1 MTILPKKKS
10 STSKEVRQ
18 SAGALEGQTV
28 TIGSSNADFHGAHAV
43 ATEASTGGPTQSRT
57 SSSFMVDTD
66 GAVVSGPNSTGASW
80 RLPSR
85 GPFDSTTDSESM
97 FSGSIGRKR
106 YAAAPGSRAERSTL
120 RCKQRSSA
128 GHLVPSTS
136 SAPSIEGY
144 NSEDE
149 LAAADE
155 PVAAED
161 LETEAAFENSLKS
174 TKGFLIKK
182 MRADG
187 ACMFR
192 AVADQVYGDEDMH
205 NMVRKL
211 CINYMIKN
219 ADYFSQFV
227 TEDFGEYVARKSQE
241 TAHGNHVELQAIA
254 EMYNRPIEVYQY
266 NTTPINTFFTN
277 SSASAAP
284 IRLSYHRSS
293 HYNSV
298 VDPYNATVGVGLG
311 LPQFFPGLADRNL
324 MSEATLVSEKD
335 AIEQAMLKDKL
346 QATDWEAT
354 DAQLQQQVACES
366 YFQWLADEK
375 KRNASNQKSNDEA
388 NSSSANISAD
398 PVIPI
403 PDGTVDLN
411 SWVAEEDLL
420 NHVLALSSQEYLD
433 SLKKKKE
440 KSEDEAGC
448 SSSRID

>member
-10 STSKEVRQ
+10 ATSKEPRQ
-18 SAGALEGQTV
+18 SASLEGQTT
-28 TIGSSNADFHGAHAV
+28 TIAPTTGDFHGAHAV
-43 ATEASTGGPTQSRT
+43 NTEGGMGGSTQSRNA
-57 SSSFMVDTD
+57 SPFVDGD
-66 GAVVSGPNSTGASW
+66 GAVVAGAATGASW
-80 RLPSR
+80 RLPSTS
-85 GPFDSTTDSESM
+85 PFDPTADSESV
-97 FSGSIGRKR
+97 FGGGIGRKR
-106 YAAAPGSRAERSTL
+106 YAAVQGSRSERPAL
-120 RCKQRSSA
+120 RCKQRSS
-128 GHLVPSTS
+128 GHVVPSTS

-149 LAAADE
+149 SVGADE

-161 LETEAAFENSLKS
+161 LETETAFENSLKS

-219 ADYFSQFV
+219 SDYFSQFV
-227 TEDFGEYVARKSQE
+227 TENFSDYVARKSQE

-277 SSASAAP
+277 SSAGTAP

-298 VDPYNATVGVGLG
+298 IDPYNATIGVGLG

-324 MSEATLVSEKD
+324 MSEARLVSEQD

-354 DAQLQQQVACES
+354 DAQLQQQIACES

-375 KRNASNQKSNDEA
+375 KRENQQSNDEA
-388 NSSSANISAD
+388 NSSAAIAPAVSAD
-398 PVIPI
+398 PVVPV
-403 PDGTVDLN
+403 PDAVDLN
-411 SWVAEEDLL
+411 PWVDDDDLL
-420 NHVLALSSQEYLD
+420 SHVLALSSQEYLD
-433 SLKKKKE
+433 SLKKKKKE
-440 KSEDEAGC
+440 NSEDEAGC
-448 SSSRID
+448 SSRRTD